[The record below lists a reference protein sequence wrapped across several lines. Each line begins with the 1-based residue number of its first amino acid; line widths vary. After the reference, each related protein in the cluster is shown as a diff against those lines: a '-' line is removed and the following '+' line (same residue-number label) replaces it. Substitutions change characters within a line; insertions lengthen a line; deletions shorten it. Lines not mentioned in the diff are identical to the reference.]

1 MILKKNQ
8 IINLSDNRKLIVKEI
23 LGVGG
28 QGEVYLVELDNK
40 KYALKMYIDE
50 VSGDF
55 IYNLKN
61 NILRKSPSEN
71 FLWPLEL
78 IEFNKIRRCI

>member
-71 FLWPLEL
+71 FLWSLEL
-78 IEFNKIRRCI
+78 IEFNDR